1 MAMQTNDENTHDRRS
16 FLAAQAAAIAAVT
29 PLASGTLAAVSLGGL
44 AADAQGGPSA
54 DIKATGF
61 PAPNLP
67 GVREAL
73 APLQMSS
80 EFVCTVP
87 QPVYALPR
95 DHKFHA
101 GGFYATNHFWEW
113 HYWSGFAKDDQG
125 NDYALSFGTDPVGY
139 NPQTGG
145 YAFLPAVVSISPI
158 KEGRKY
164 HYFNNFPSFEAKR
177 PEDSTSP
184 ADFQYLLRN
193 DEAGWSID
201 ERYYANDE
209 RWVFRMKSRNPKDPW
224 CDLDIR
230 LAAPGYI
237 PRTPTGIE
245 EEGFNDD
252 GRYNP
257 QTMHGLSY
265 YYIAPDMPFTGTLG
279 FDGRQV
285 QVKGSVW
292 LEHQWGNIKGLD
304 QENCRWRWFSFRFD
318 DGRKMAFRH
327 WMLPPDNAPVH
338 ERNHYCMV
346 HPGGRIEY
354 GFPNREFRF
363 TPMRAFTVPGVDGQ
377 WTPEGLMETPF
388 GNFYLKALV
397 EDSVYVSKTGMTFW
411 EGPMEMRE
419 GNSDGKRIG
428 MAYVEQYFQPR
439 GGPKLMRTLP
449 EQDLAREIPL
459 AGTTPGGRPK

>member
-1 MAMQTNDENTHDRRS
+1 MKMPTNDEPPLDRRS

-29 PLASGTLAAVSLGGL
+29 PLASGTLAAVSLGSL
-44 AADAQGGPSA
+44 AADAQAAPAA
-54 DIKATGF
+54 DIPATGF
-61 PAPNLP
+61 PTPNLP

-73 APLQMSS
+73 EPVQMSS
-80 EFVCTVP
+80 EFVCTEP

-125 NDYALSFGTDPVGY
+125 NDYALFFGTDPVGY

-158 KEGRKY
+158 KEGKKY

-209 RWVFRMKSRNPKDPW
+209 RWVFRMKSKNPQDPW

-279 FDGRQV
+279 FNGKQV
-285 QVKGSVW
+285 QVTGSVW

-304 QENCRWRWFSFRFD
+304 RRTVAGGGSRFALTMAARWPSGTGCCRRTMRRSMSAITTAWCTRAGASNTAFQIASFASPRC
-318 DGRKMAFRH
+318 GRSPFRES
-327 WMLPPDNAPVH
+327 MSSGI
-338 ERNHYCMV
+338 RK
-346 HPGGRIEY
+346 G
-354 GFPNREFRF
+354 
-363 TPMRAFTVPGVDGQ
+363 
-377 WTPEGLMETPF
+377 
-388 GNFYLKALV
+388 
-397 EDSVYVSKTGMTFW
+397 
-411 EGPMEMRE
+411 
-419 GNSDGKRIG
+419 
-428 MAYVEQYFQPR
+428 
-439 GGPKLMRTLP
+439 
-449 EQDLAREIPL
+449 
-459 AGTTPGGRPK
+459 